1 MLLRQA
7 MSAFWLKEFSRQ
19 RRRGK
24 THGAMASCP
33 GLERLEDR
41 SLMSATA
48 NLVAYRPVTQYI
60 DYSAYPISEADEVS
74 ATRGAG
80 IRFNGDDDNRNET
93 RDYLDKEPANS
104 ADNDLVRVDALGSG
118 TTFVVT
124 WTGPLNVW
132 TSADKASSVTKN
144 GSVNPGQSL
153 WVEYIT
159 STHTTGTTTQ
169 LQLTASDGLSS
180 ASDSV
185 VFHSF
190 QSITIAI
197 GGNTQDPAK
206 FGDSNLGTFTMAGK
220 LYGTGYDVQMFAH
233 GQVQSTGKGAAY
245 DEVVSAVL
253 NRNVDNVAIYG
264 YSWGGGA
271 TYELSVG
278 LNANTALAPEGYKL
292 RYTAY
297 IDAIRHNGISSETRK
312 PVGTAH
318 HDNFFQRKDFLL
330 KGNSVSG
337 ANNINVTNTTW
348 GKNLAHTSIDDNL
361 TLHGILL
368 KNLTDR
374 LIV

>member
-1 MLLRQA
+1 MRLTTAL
-7 MSAFWLKEFSRQ
+7 SAFWLKEFSRQ
-19 RRRGK
+19 RRRSA
-24 THGAMASCP
+24 TRGATGSCS
-33 GLERLEDR
+33 GVERLEVR
-41 SLMSATA
+41 ALMSATA
-48 NLVAYRPVTQYI
+48 NLVAYRPVTQNFNY
-60 DYSAYPISEADEVS
+60 AAFPITETDEIS

-80 IRFNGDDDNRNET
+80 IRFNGDDDNRNGV
-93 RDYLDKEPANS
+93 RDYLDTTPVTS
-104 ADNDLVRVDALGSG
+104 ADNDLVRVDALGTG

-124 WTGPLNVW
+124 WNGPLTVW
-132 TSADKASSVTKN
+132 TSADKVSSVPKN
-144 GSVNPGQSL
+144 GSVSPGQSL
-153 WVEYIT
+153 WVEYVS

-169 LQLTASDGLSS
+169 LQMTVSDGLSS

-190 QSITIAI
+190 QSIAIAI

-206 FGDSNLGTFTMAGK
+206 FGDPNLGIYTMAGK
-220 LYGTGYDVQMFAH
+220 LYGTGYDVHMFAH
-233 GQVQSTGKGAAY
+233 GQVQSTGKGAAF

-271 TYELSVG
+271 TYELSAG
-278 LNANTALAPEGYKL
+278 LNANKSLAPAGYKL
-292 RYTAY
+292 QYTAY
-297 IDAIRHNGISSETRK
+297 IDAIRHNSISAETRK
-312 PVGTAH
+312 PVGTAY

-330 KGNSVSG
+330 KGNTVSK
-337 ANNINVTNTTW
+337 ANNINVTKTTW

-361 TLHGILL
+361 TLQGMLL

>member
-1 MLLRQA
+1 MLIQQVL
-7 MSAFWLKEFSRQ
+7 STFWLKEFSSQ

-24 THGAMASCP
+24 AHGATLSCP
-33 GLERLEDR
+33 GVERLEDR

-48 NLVAYRPVTQYI
+48 NLVAYRPVTQYFN
-60 DYSAYPISEADEVS
+60 YSAYPISEADEVT

-80 IRFNGDDDNRNET
+80 IRFNGDDDNGNGT
-93 RDYLDKEPANS
+93 RDYLDTVS
-104 ADNDLVRVDALGSG
+104 AASDDNDLVRVDALGSG
-118 TTFVVT
+118 TTFVVS
-124 WTGPLNVW
+124 WDGPLTVW
-132 TSADKASSVTKN
+132 TSANKASSVAQN
-144 GSVNPGQSL
+144 SSVNPGQSL
-153 WVEYIT
+153 WVEYVS
-159 STHTTGTTTQ
+159 STHTSGTGTQ
-169 LQLTASDGLSS
+169 LHLTSSDDVSS

-206 FGDSNLGTFTMAGK
+206 FGDPNLGTFTMAGK
-220 LYGTGYDVQMFAH
+220 LYGTGYDVHMFAH

-271 TYELSVG
+271 TYELSAG
-278 LNANTALAPEGYKL
+278 LNANKSLAPAGYKL

-297 IDAIRHNGISSETRK
+297 IDGIRHNSISAETRK
-312 PVGTAH
+312 PVGTAY
-318 HDNFFQRKDFLL
+318 HDNFFQRKDFFL

-348 GKNLAHTSIDDNL
+348 GKNLVHTSIDDNL
-361 TLHGILL
+361 TLHGMLL